1 MSDSA
6 GPEPVASV
14 EALRRL
20 KEIETEW
27 ETKLTQARAEAVQRV
42 AKARE
47 AAEAAVAEA
56 RAEVDRA
63 REALL
68 TSARATAQAEAERI
82 VTAGRAEADK
92 VAGAAR
98 TASASLKAKLLD
110 AVVGDFREA
119 PGK

>member
-1 MSDSA
+1 MSDTA

-20 KEIETEW
+20 KEIETAW
-27 ETKLTQARAEAVQRV
+27 DAKLAQARADAAKRV

-56 RAEVDRA
+56 RAEVDKA
-63 REALL
+63 RETLL
-68 TSARATAQAEAERI
+68 TSARVTAQAEAERI
-82 VTAGRAEADK
+82 VATGRAEAEK

-98 TASASLKAKLLD
+98 SASASLKAKLLD
-110 AVVGDFREA
+110 AVVGDFRESS
-119 PGK
+119 GK